1 MFIASAQRRY
11 GDNPSRVVIRQ
22 RRIDRV
28 RVRHAVPLLCT
39 LVRDIPNGNSLI
51 LGRGRRREKNARKF
65 FGFCTRES
73 ASVSEA
79 HCFALPRNR
88 SVRFSFKPPR
98 APRVRS
104 GFAQRLI
111 HHRRISESGFL
122 AKVVCQFT

>member
-51 LGRGRRREKNARKF
+51 LGLGRNAGGLPSQFIFSNSRKRRQIYYMAIWNITQWNIK
-65 FGFCTRES
+65 
-73 ASVSEA
+73 
-79 HCFALPRNR
+79 
-88 SVRFSFKPPR
+88 
-98 APRVRS
+98 
-104 GFAQRLI
+104 I
-111 HHRRISESGFL
+111 
-122 AKVVCQFT
+122 